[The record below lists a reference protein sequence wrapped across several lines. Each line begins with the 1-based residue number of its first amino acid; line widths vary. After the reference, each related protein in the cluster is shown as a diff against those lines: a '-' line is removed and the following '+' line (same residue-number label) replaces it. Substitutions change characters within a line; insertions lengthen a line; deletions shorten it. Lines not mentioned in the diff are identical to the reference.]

1 MEDTYR
7 VLAELPKNI
16 SLSATTKTLNI
27 KVTKA
32 SITGNYTIDDMQAV
46 FLEKLTWAY
55 YFENIIIRNMPKVC
69 KNYQEIID
77 TRYDGDDD
85 SWKRQALIFRWGK
98 IFNLFFKVFTQY
110 KTAKKQSCKD
120 EKRAFLTALLS
131 LDDVELWEIKHPDNI
146 YSVPDLI
153 KWYNKH
159 IDPFAAILID
169 PDIVGDF
176 E

>member
-1 MEDTYR
+1 MEDIYR
-7 VLAELPKNI
+7 VLAELPRNV
-16 SLSATTKTLNI
+16 SFSASTKTLNI
-27 KVTKA
+27 KVIKA
-32 SITGNYTIDDMQAV
+32 SITGKYTVDDMQAR

-69 KNYQEIID
+69 KNYQEIIAIP
-77 TRYDGDDD
+77 DD
-85 SWKRQALIFRWGK
+85 SDDYPWERQALITRWEK

-120 EKRAFLTALLS
+120 QKRAFLTALLS

-169 PDIVGDF
+169 PDIAGDF